1 MYVTPDLSYDLE
13 GEREKGEDNRLRL
26 VAVLF
31 ASLTDSGLLSYCGWY
46 VVGRRVLFCRGR

>member
-31 ASLTDSGLLSYCGWY
+31 ASLTVIQDC
-46 VVGRRVLFCRGR
+46 